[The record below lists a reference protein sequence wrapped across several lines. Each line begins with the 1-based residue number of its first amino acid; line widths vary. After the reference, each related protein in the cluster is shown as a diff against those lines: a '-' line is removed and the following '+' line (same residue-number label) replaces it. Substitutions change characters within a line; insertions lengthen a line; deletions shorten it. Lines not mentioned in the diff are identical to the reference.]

1 MDGTPQRND
10 RDVPWRAI
18 AVALVALVIVVF
30 VVQNW
35 DETPVEFLFFD
46 INSQLS
52 LSLIVAVL
60 FGVLLDRLV
69 IGLNRIRRRRDRR
82 MDPDD

>member
-1 MDGTPQRND
+1 MNETPRRNS

-18 AVALVALVIVVF
+18 GVALVALVIVVF

-52 LSLIVAVL
+52 LSLIAAVL
-60 FGVLLDRLV
+60 IGVLLDRLV
-69 IGLNRIRRRRDRR
+69 IGLNRIRRRRD
-82 MDPDD
+82 

>member
-1 MDGTPQRND
+1 MNEVPQPES
-10 RDVPWRAI
+10 RDVPWRLI
-18 AVALVALVIVVF
+18 GVALVALVIVVF

-35 DETPVEFLFFD
+35 EETPVQFLFFD

-52 LSLIVAVL
+52 ISLIVAIL

-69 IGLNRIRRRRDRR
+69 IGLNRRRRRKN
-82 MDPDD
+82 

>member
-1 MDGTPQRND
+1 MNEVPQPNSREI
-10 RDVPWRAI
+10 PWRLIGVASVAAVI
-18 AVALVALVIVVF
+18 AVF

-60 FGVLLDRLV
+60 IGVLLDRLV
-69 IGLNRIRRRRDRR
+69 IGLNRIRRRKD
-82 MDPDD
+82 